1 MQDLLETLVAIDT
14 SVKQSGFLESGY
26 GLGVPN
32 SE

>member
-1 MQDLLETLVAIDT
+1 MKDLLETLVAID
-14 SVKQSGFLESGY
+14 SSIKQGEFLEAQY